1 MKRPLVFSKLKMP
14 EGSKEVEKEIRLWRS
29 VLDQA
34 LQDFEHEV
42 ITEDDIKVK
51 ENAKIWLVGDTQ
63 DFKDVC
69 DLAMVSPEKARI
81 AINNY
86 LEEENDGSNT

>member
-1 MKRPLVFSKLKMP
+1 
-14 EGSKEVEKEIRLWRS
+14 
-29 VLDQA
+29 
-34 LQDFEHEV
+34 
-42 ITEDDIKVK
+42 
-51 ENAKIWLVGDTQ
+51 LVGDTQ